1 MSRRWMMPL
10 SAALIA
16 CAGCASGSVA
26 TDSGARQSTVRS
38 DSSAASSSEWV
49 ATTTERDD
57 SVAAAATPSAAPA
70 SALTG
75 RLDYGIADELRQGDS
90 DLTYYTQTVM
100 TLSDPFFEGRSADTR
115 GMALAQEFLEFHM
128 RDIGLEPAFAQREIS
143 PGGAETAALEA
154 FGQDFTVNGPLAVN
168 RAVASY
174 KGDAGTVALVEGE
187 DFEPMGFSA
196 TKSVTGPLAF
206 IGYSIEEGQDGY
218 SSFAEGDDLTG
229 RIAVMLR
236 YEPMDGAGGSKW
248 SGRGWSGAAS
258 LANKVKAAADRGAAG
273 VILVNP
279 PMLDVA
285 DINALQSPSRSRFDV
300 DGDLPVI
307 QMTPKAANPLV
318 KLADTEGRNLAS
330 LQALADESGGVIMF
344 DDSVTATIDVD
355 LERKKLPT
363 ANVGGIL
370 RGKGALADEWII
382 IGAHYDHVGYGHL
395 AGARRSNVGR
405 LHPGADDNA
414 SGTAGVLVLGKRLK
428 EQYDA
433 MGAGDNARSIL
444 FLCFA
449 GEEMGLLGSKHF
461 VENNDM
467 DPAKVQAMLNMDMI
481 GRLTDG
487 ALEINGTGT
496 ANEWDEILD
505 PFIASSGMVVNK
517 TVRTG
522 GRSDHANFAEWG
534 CPSVHFFTGTHNDY
548 HQPSDTADTMNYEG
562 AMRVLDMVEGVAM
575 KTATMRARLTREGAP
590 EGTQAAAAAE
600 PERPTR
606 MAFKVRLGIRP
617 ENYEGG
623 EPGVLVGDVFPGTSA
638 ADGGMLK
645 GDRIIRWDGHDLA
658 DVSGMM
664 ERLGSHNPGDV
675 ARIVV
680 VRDGKEVELNVPMKA
695 PEGAN

>member
-1 MSRRWMMPL
+1 MPVGAVL
-10 SAALIA
+10 LA
-16 CAGCASGSVA
+16 CVGCASDSVA
-26 TDSGARQSTVRS
+26 TSSGTRESASRAES
-38 DSSAASSSEWV
+38 SSAGTNDWV
-49 ATTTERDD
+49 SMTSPSDAPVT
-57 SVAAAATPSAAPA
+57 VAAAPVAAQSTAP
-70 SALTG
+70 TG
-75 RLDYGIADELRQGDS
+75 RMDYGIADELRHGDS

-128 RDIGLEPAFAQREIS
+128 RDIGLEPAFAHREMS
-143 PGGAETAALEA
+143 PGGAESVALDA
-154 FGQDFTVNGPLAVN
+154 FGQGFAVNGPLAVN
-168 RAVASY
+168 RANASY
-174 KGDAGTVALVEGE
+174 KGDAGSVTLEEGE

-196 TKSVTGPLAF
+196 TKSVTAPLAF
-206 IGYSIEEGQDGY
+206 IGYSIQDGQDGY
-218 SSFAEGDDLTG
+218 STFAEGDDLEG

-236 YEPMDGAGGSKW
+236 YEPMDSTGGSKW
-248 SGRGWSGAAS
+248 TGRGWTGAAALTS
-258 LANKVKAAADRGAAG
+258 KIKAAADHGAAG
-273 VILVNP
+273 VMLVNP
-279 PMLDVA
+279 PMVDLA
-285 DINALQSPSRSRFDV
+285 DINQLQPASRSRYEV

-307 QMTPKAANPLV
+307 QVTPKAVNSLV
-318 KLADTEGRNLAS
+318 KLADPEGRNLSELAD
-330 LQALADESGGVIMF
+330 LADERGGVIMF
-344 DDSVTATIDVD
+344 DKGVTATIDVD
-355 LERKKLPT
+355 LERKRLPT

-370 RGKGALADEWII
+370 RGKGSLADEWVI

-395 AGARRSNVGR
+395 SGARRSNVGR

-428 EQYDA
+428 EKYDA
-433 MGAGDNARSIL
+433 MGAGENARSVL

-481 GRLTDG
+481 GRLTNG
-487 ALEINGTGT
+487 AVEINGTGT
-496 ANEWDEILD
+496 ANEWDELLEPYIVGSGLD
-505 PFIASSGMVVNK
+505 VTK

-534 CPSVHFFTGTHNDY
+534 CPSIHFFTGTHNDY
-548 HQPSDTADTMNYEG
+548 HQPSDTADTVNYEG
-562 AMRVLDMVEGVAM
+562 AIRVLDMIEQVAM
-575 KTATMRARLTREGAP
+575 KTATMRGRLTREGAP
-590 EGTQAAAAAE
+590 EGVAQVAE

-606 MAFKVRLGIRP
+606 MSFKVRLGIRP

-623 EPGVLVGDVFPGTSA
+623 DPGVLVGDVFPGTSA
-638 ADGGMLK
+638 ADGGMIK
-645 GDRIIRWDGHDLA
+645 GDRIIRWDGNDIA
-658 DVSGMM
+658 DVMGMM